1 MQAENRWGYFLT
13 WRYIPRLCFGCIL
26 LLAAALRISHLEIAH
41 FGLDQSRTAQYVLD
55 LVREGRFYSHYF
67 LLTGGYNNFPLPL
80 YLWAPPFVVST
91 HIHALLIWNILLS
104 LVTVVLCWYFA
115 RRYWC
120 WPVAA
125 LATLLLASSPW
136 HSFYAHRIWSN
147 VQMSP
152 FVMLWLIGSAF
163 AYHERRP
170 RWWGLSWGAA
180 ILLVQIHAS
189 GAIFLFAS
197 GLLWLMAGREG
208 RSWRWAG
215 MGFLLAMIP
224 ALPWLAAHLSGEIG
238 FHPERLPF
246 IGEGKRALRYNLRPL
261 FEMLTTKYWQS
272 WFRGTD
278 WAELEGIFRPL
289 EILFVP
295 MLLVYGISAIHVFR
309 QSWRG
314 GPRRRL
320 NLIVA
325 IWLLL
330 PIFFFPFVS
339 HELHSLVY
347 YLPLLP
353 APFLALAVSWQ
364 RLRKRWRP
372 VSLLA
377 ILFLCAVQARV
388 VLGSAQYIRSAVE
401 SGDETVWAAGGYTPL
416 SRQLAIAEAARE
428 TVESGEA
435 SEIIHLVHPIYTVEY
450 ETLTFAL
457 PLLSGMPTRI
467 LDQSAPHMVYPTAAS
482 VWFMD
487 TQNTEWPA
495 EYAEADEV
503 ARIGQY
509 RLYLLPGGVGPAPE
523 NPLAERTGYANGI
536 QLLGYGELQ
545 CNGNWQ
551 LHWTPGPAGEDGDPV
566 HFFAH
571 LLDEDGN
578 VLAQREVRSYD
589 YRYWRDGD
597 HIITNFDFGPGVVGL
612 PVEIVRIGLY
622 SFLDEMDSKASGGNY
637 ILDERGR
644 LWVYWNQAVDLPYR
658 EGCSL

>member
-1 MQAENRWGYFLT
+1 MRVEKGVPGVGGRSVS
-13 WRYIPRLCFGCIL
+13 
-26 LLAAALRISHLEIAH
+26 LLA
-41 FGLDQSRTAQYVLD
+41 
-55 LVREGRFYSHYF
+55 LV
-67 LLTGGYNNFPLPL
+67 
-80 YLWAPPFVVST
+80 
-91 HIHALLIWNILLS
+91 
-104 LVTVVLCWYFA
+104 
-115 RRYWC
+115 
-120 WPVAA
+120 
-125 LATLLLASSPW
+125 
-136 HSFYAHRIWSN
+136 
-147 VQMSP
+147 
-152 FVMLWLIGSAF
+152 
-163 AYHERRP
+163 
-170 RWWGLSWGAA
+170 
-180 ILLVQIHAS
+180 
-189 GAIFLFAS
+189 
-197 GLLWLMAGREG
+197 
-208 RSWRWAG
+208 
-215 MGFLLAMIP
+215 P
-224 ALPWLAAHLSGEIG
+224 ALPWLEAHLSGEIG
-238 FHPERLPF
+238 FQPERFPF
-246 IGEGKRALRYNLRPL
+246 IGEEKRGLRYNFRPL
-261 FEMLTTKYWQS
+261 LEILTTNYWRKG
-272 WFRGTD
+272 FRGENM
-278 WAELEGIFRPL
+278 AELERLFRSL

-295 MLLVYGISAIHVFR
+295 ILLAYAMGVIRVYWN
-309 QSWRG
+309 SWRG
-314 GPRRRL
+314 PLRRL
-320 NLIVA
+320 NLIFA
-325 IWLLL
+325 TWFLL
-330 PIFFFPFVS
+330 PIVFFPFVS
-339 HELHSLVY
+339 YEDNTFVY
-347 YLPLLP
+347 HLPLLP
-353 APFLALAVSWQ
+353 APFLALAVCWQ
-364 RLRKRWRP
+364 RLRKGWRP

-377 ILFLCAVQARV
+377 ILLLCGLQARV
-388 VLGSAQYIRSAVE
+388 VWGSVQYIRGAVAN
-401 SGDETVWAAGGYTPL
+401 GDETVWAAGGYTPL
-416 SRQLAIAEAARE
+416 SRQRAIAETARE

-435 SEIIHLVHPIYTVEY
+435 SEIFHLLRPIYTVEY

-495 EYAEADEV
+495 EYAVAGEV

-571 LLDEDGN
+571 LLGEVGN

-622 SFLDEMDSKASGGNY
+622 SFLDEMDSKASSGNY